1 MAKST
6 SKKAPT
12 DQPKQSL
19 VDRTLAQL
27 VEIIIASGANALI
40 APQDELA
47 KQFSVSRTV
56 VREALSTL
64 EFLNV
69 IAVRPKTG
77 TRINPPDQWK
87 VFNHEVLQ
95 WRQRAGGSSGLMQAV
110 HLERAAP
117 DLLEVLVE
125 LTDIEGPL
133 PGNAAWHGRA
143 MAAIAKAE
151 GR

>member
-1 MAKST
+1 MSNT
-6 SKKAPT
+6 PSNKAAT
-12 DQPKQSL
+12 QPKLSL
-19 VDRTLAQL
+19 VGRTLAQL
-27 VEIIIASGANALI
+27 VEIIVASGAGASVP
-40 APQDELA
+40 PQDQLA
-47 KQFSVSRTV
+47 KQFGVSRTV

-69 IAVRPKTG
+69 LTVRPKTG

-95 WRQRAGGSSGLMQAV
+95 WRQRAGGSSGLMQAA

-117 DLLEVLVE
+117 DLLQVLVE
-125 LTDIEGPL
+125 LTDLEGPL